1 MTTTQ
6 KTNNLQEIFL
16 TQARRERRPVTMF
29 LMNGFQMRG
38 CITGF
43 DAFTVVLNSDGKLAL
58 ITATTTG
65 EGDAAKTTVTTT
77 GLYGLAPDS
86 IKADEEGPVWL
97 TGEYFADSLAL
108 PEGVTIADVEVAL
121 RNIGIFLK

>member
-1 MTTTQ
+1 MSMDLSV
-6 KTNNLQEIFL
+6 KTYRYDPTHFE
-16 TQARRERRPVTMF
+16 AGVGPVAKAVKVAAVD
-29 LMNGFQMRG
+29 
-38 CITGF
+38 IP
-43 DAFTVVLNSDGKLAL
+43 AHAPVVLNSDGKLAL

-77 GLYGLAPDS
+77 GLYGVTPDS
-86 IKADEEGPVWL
+86 INADEEGPVYL

-108 PEGVTIADVEVAL
+108 PDGVTADDVEVPL